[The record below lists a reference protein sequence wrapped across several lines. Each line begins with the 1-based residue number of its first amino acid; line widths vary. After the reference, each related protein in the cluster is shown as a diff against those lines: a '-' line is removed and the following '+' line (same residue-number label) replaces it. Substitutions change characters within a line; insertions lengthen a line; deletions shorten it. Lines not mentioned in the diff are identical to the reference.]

1 MSNNYSELI
10 FNKFEAKDII
20 IFGLGRE
27 GLSSY
32 QFIRQYFPEKKLTLI
47 DEKTLENLDSSWQ
60 KIKEVDTNLE
70 FTTSFKNILKEDGG
84 YVSKNEALIIK
95 SPGIS
100 PQSQLMIEAQQI
112 TNSFES
118 NTNIFFELIENL
130 KLKFG
135 TKIKTVGVTGTKG
148 KSTTTSTI
156 YHVLKECGFNAFLA
170 GNIGKPPLLLWNE
183 IINLIEKED
192 LEKVAGLPEVLEE
205 VTGAPE
211 AIEKKQIIV
220 VLEMSSHQLSIL
232 KHSPNIAVILDISP
246 EHLDYYKNF
255 DEYVEAKSQISKFQ
269 TEDDLVV
276 FNNQQDIPTK
286 LANMGKAKQ
295 INFSFE
301 TNISD
306 NFITYNQEQIIDTKE
321 LNVIGK
327 HNILNTIPSIIIAKE
342 LGCDKNKIAESLKT
356 FAPLPHRLEIVA
368 KINGITYI
376 NDSLS
381 TTPKSCIA
389 AIDSF
394 NNQPIILIVGG
405 YNRNLDYKELT
416 DKLNLSNIKH
426 LILLPDTGEK
436 IAESLNENIKR
447 SFAQNMQEAVETAKS
462 VAENGDVVLL
472 SPAAASFGHF
482 IDYQDRGNQFKKFV
496 G

>member
-10 FNKFEAKDII
+10 SNKFEAKDII

-32 QFIRQYFPEKKLTLI
+32 QFLRQYFPEKKLTLI

-60 KIKEVDTNLE
+60 KIKENDKNLE
-70 FTTSFKNILKEDGG
+70 FETSFKNILKEDGG
-84 YVSKNEALIIK
+84 YISKNDVLIIK

-112 TNSFES
+112 ANSFES

-135 TKIKTVGVTGTKG
+135 AKIKTVGITGTKG

-156 YHVLKECGFNAFLA
+156 YHVLKECGFHAFLA

-183 IINLIEKED
+183 IIALIENAD
-192 LEKVAGLPEVLEE
+192 LGN
-205 VTGAPE
+205 
-211 AIEKKQIIV
+211 KQIIV

-232 KHSPNIAVILDISP
+232 KHSPNISVILDISP

-255 DEYVEAKSQISKFQ
+255 DEYVEAKSQISKLQ
-269 TEDDLVV
+269 THSDLVI
-276 FNNQQDIPTK
+276 FDNQQEIPTK

-301 TNISD
+301 TNVSD

-342 LGCDKNKIAESLKT
+342 IGCDTNKIAESLKT

-368 KINGITYI
+368 KINGVTYI

-394 NNQPIILIVGG
+394 NNQPIILVVGG

-416 DKLNLSNIKH
+416 DKLNISNIKH
-426 LILLPDTGEK
+426 LILLPDTGET
-436 IAESLNENIKR
+436 IAKSLNKNIKH

-462 VAENGDVVLL
+462 VAESGDVVLL